1 MSFVSLANMKVLFLS
16 IFFFAP
22 TLLAPITVSWK
33 TLSDVKFEK
42 KWDDKEGMYVLYPE
56 FGNSVK
62 ALEGKEIK
70 ISGYVIPVDYNEN
83 YYVLSAFPYSACFFC
98 GGAGPESVMS
108 LKFKTKGERFKTD
121 TRLEVTGTLELN
133 SSDIYEMN
141 YILRDAEK
149 VK

>member
-1 MSFVSLANMKVLFLS
+1 
-16 IFFFAP
+16 
-22 TLLAPITVSWK
+22 
-33 TLSDVKFEK
+33 VKFEK
-42 KWDDKEGMYVLYPE
+42 KWDDQEGMYVLYPS

-62 ALEGKEIK
+62 NLEGKEIR

-83 YYVLSAFPYSACFFC
+83 FYVLSAFPYSSCFFC

-108 LKFKTKGERFKTD
+108 LKFKNKSERFKTD
-121 TRLEVTGTLELN
+121 TRIEVTGTLELN

-149 VK
+149 IN

>member
-1 MSFVSLANMKVLFLS
+1 MKLLFISLALFLPS
-16 IFFFAP
+16 LLTP
-22 TLLAPITVSWK
+22 TLVSWK

-42 KWDDKEGMYVLYPE
+42 KWDDQEGMYVLYPS

-62 ALEGKEIK
+62 NLEGKEIR

-83 YYVLSAFPYSACFFC
+83 FYVLSAFPYSSCFFC

-108 LKFKTKGERFKTD
+108 LKFKNKSERFKTD
-121 TRLEVTGTLELN
+121 TRIEVTGTLELN

-149 VK
+149 IN